1 MLVTGRTTMPKRPQ
15 RGFSLIELMV
25 VVTIAAVML
34 GVAIPS
40 FREFTAGQR
49 VKNTAFDFAAALL
62 LARSEA
68 IKRNTPVTLAHA
80 GAGWAEGWTVAV
92 GGNTLATKEAPA
104 SVTITTNPDP
114 TVSVAYQANGRIAGT
129 LSFQFSAANSTAVRC
144 VAISTSGVPNTTT
157 TSCPSP

>member
-1 MLVTGRTTMPKRPQ
+1 MKRTIVPTRAQ

-34 GVAIPS
+34 GVGVPS

-68 IKRNTPVTLAHA
+68 IKRNTPVTLAHT
-80 GAGWAEGWTVAV
+80 GASWAEGWTVAV
-92 GGNTLATKEAPA
+92 GGNTLSTKEAPVNVA
-104 SVTITTNPDP
+104 ITPNPDP
-114 TVSVAYQANGRIAGT
+114 TAGVTYQANGRIAGT
-129 LSFQFSAANSTAVRC
+129 LTFQFSAANATAVRC
-144 VAISTSGVPNTTT
+144 VTISTSGVPNTTT